1 MVIVSLLELIGVGVI
16 PLFVAIL
23 ADPDQLLHAEWAAPL
38 LTSLGIDSFESLFLA
53 GTMLLIIVF
62 VVKNLVTSF
71 YYYIEGR
78 YAWGRYGYITG
89 ELFKKYMS
97 APYTF
102 HLHRNSAEIIRNITE
117 EGRFMIMNL
126 FLPMI
131 RLTMNLLVTTVLLI
145 LLFIVEPLITFVAFI
160 LIGGAGGLL
169 LYLLKNTFSFYG
181 QDAHEARLG
190 LIRSTSEG
198 ISGFKDIR
206 ILKREGWFVDKLN
219 EYLNRYVKS
228 QIYWYTAYNSNKPVT
243 ETIAVA
249 GMLSIA
255 IVLYLQTGTLDGV
268 LLLLALF
275 AAATIRLLPALREIV
290 RDINQIQYYK
300 VTVEPIYKDF
310 HELKAE
316 ELKNTQPAD
325 EDNKE
330 FHRIQNEIRYDNVS
344 YQYPDGGRW
353 AVRGLTFNIKRG
365 EVVSFAGAT
374 GSGKTTLIDLMLGLL
389 KPTEGEIRFDDLSQ
403 QEYLSRSGHSI
414 SYIPQ
419 FIFLTDDTLRRNIAF
434 GIRDDEM
441 DEKRIEDAIQ
451 IAQLQDVVSKLEH
464 GLDTTVGER
473 GIRLSGGERQR
484 IGIARALY
492 HDPDI
497 IIMDEATSALDSHTE
512 NELIDAIE
520 QIRNDRTM
528 IIISHRTPILE
539 ICDTVYFIQNG
550 EITGAGK
557 LKKLLSKN
565 PDFKE
570 MARLY

>member
-1 MVIVSLLELIGVGVI
+1 MMLFVSLIELIGVGVI

-23 ADPDQLLHAEWAAPL
+23 AEPDQILESEWADPIL
-38 LTSLGIDSFESLFLA
+38 VCLGIDSFESLFLA
-53 GTMLLIIVF
+53 GSILLISVF
-62 VVKNLVTSF
+62 LVKNLFTSL

-78 YAWGRYGYITG
+78 YAWGRYGYITE

-102 HLHRNSAEIIRNITE
+102 HLHQNSAEIIRNITE

-131 RLTMNLLVTTVLLI
+131 RLTMNSLVTAVLLI
-145 LLFIVEPLITFVAFI
+145 LLIIVEPMITFIAIV
-160 LIGGAGGLL
+160 LIGGVGGVL
-169 LYLLKNTFSFYG
+169 LYFLKNTFSFYG

-206 ILKREGWFVDKLN
+206 ILKREDWFVEKLKGF
-219 EYLNRYVKS
+219 LNRYVNS

-268 LLLLALF
+268 LVLLALF

-300 VTVEPIYKDF
+300 ITVEPIYKDF
-310 HELKAE
+310 HALKAE
-316 ELKNTQPAD
+316 ELKNVQT
-325 EDNKE
+325 EYRYRE
-330 FHRIQNEIRYDNVS
+330 SYRIENEIRFNKVS
-344 YQYPDGGRW
+344 FQYPGDGRW
-353 AVRGLTFNIKRG
+353 AVKDLTFQIKRG

-389 KPTEGEIRFDDLSQ
+389 KPAEGEICFDDLSQ
-403 QEYLSRSGHSI
+403 LEYIEHSGQSI

-419 FIFLTDDTLRRNIAF
+419 FIFLTDDSLRRNIAF
-434 GIRDDEM
+434 GIRDNEI
-441 DEKRIEDAIQ
+441 DEKRIEEAVQ
-451 IAQLQDVVSKLEH
+451 IAQLDGVVAKLEH
-464 GLDTTVGER
+464 GLDTNVGER

-492 HDPDI
+492 HEPDI

-528 IIISHRTPILE
+528 IMISHRTPILE
-539 ICDTVYFIQNG
+539 ICDTIYFIQDG
-550 EITGAGK
+550 MITDSGT
-557 LKKLLSKN
+557 LKELLSKN
-565 PDFKE
+565 AEFKE
-570 MARLY
+570 MARIF